1 MAMNRNFYEK
11 PASDGPLDEA
21 QDNGESA
28 SGALLDRARPS
39 RPVKATRVDDAYS
52 RLKREILADRF
63 RPGFQAFEPEIAD
76 MLQMSRTP
84 VREALI
90 RLESDGLI
98 ELVPRRGVRVLPV
111 SPGDMKDIYQL
122 LTLLEP
128 EAAAEVA
135 QRGVSADEMASLE
148 QCCTAMQ
155 AALEQDDLEGWAE
168 ADDQFHREL
177 LAMSSNRRMV
187 EYLNILFDQAHRARM
202 ITVRLRDRPVASTK
216 DHRDILDAIVA
227 GDADKARQVF
237 REHRERASREL
248 LKLLETSRLS
258 SL

>member
-63 RPGFQAFEPEIAD
+63 RPGFQAFELEIAD

-135 QRGVSADEMASLE
+135 QRGVSADEMAS
-148 QCCTAMQ
+148 
-155 AALEQDDLEGWAE
+155 LEQDDLEGWAE

>member
-63 RPGFQAFEPEIAD
+63 RPGFQAFELEIAD

-187 EYLNILFDQAHRARM
+187 EYLNILFDQRSSGHSGCHCGRRRRQGTPGFPGAPRASLART
-202 ITVRLRDRPVASTK
+202 IET
-216 DHRDILDAIVA
+216 A
-227 GDADKARQVF
+227 GDVAAFQPLTLIRDQGESPWKNF
-237 REHRERASREL
+237 
-248 LKLLETSRLS
+248 KLH
-258 SL
+258 